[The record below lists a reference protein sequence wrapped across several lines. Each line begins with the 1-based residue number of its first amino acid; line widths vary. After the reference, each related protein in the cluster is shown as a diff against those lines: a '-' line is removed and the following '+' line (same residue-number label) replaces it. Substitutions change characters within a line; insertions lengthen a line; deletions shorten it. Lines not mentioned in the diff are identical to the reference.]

1 MAYSRESATAPDRCA
16 AWKAQGTGEVA
27 WNGSSAP
34 RRARKLLFLCAT
46 LAWTGLA
53 LSVPAVGQMSEAE
66 HRSHHP
72 GAGQTSPPGGSPR
85 GMMGG
90 EGGMME
96 GMDEMMEGMHA
107 PPPKDLYPS
116 LMNLPELTPETRDE
130 IAKQAAE
137 RMRSGA
143 ALWSSGLEKL
153 TQASENEDYAAM
165 HEALAQVREGVE
177 RFESG
182 LTARRALAEG
192 RAPRS
197 VALQWFKQEMNLLPP
212 TGEKAGFRLWGMT
225 PFHTAIMA
233 SLVLFAAVMIWMYYF
248 KMQRASRLLQD
259 LTGGAPAV
267 RAVAGA
273 PVASPAG
280 GPPVALESSP
290 TGSAQA
296 PGKKWSG
303 KLRVGHVFQETSDVK
318 TFRVMN
324 PLGGV
329 LPFSYLPG
337 QFITVT
343 VSTEGKPVKRSYTI
357 ASSPTQHDYLEIVVK
372 HKEGGEVSGYLHDHV
387 REGDLL
393 EFSGPAGS
401 FTFTGRE
408 CKCILLIGGGVGI
421 TPLMSVLRFLTDRS
435 WPGDIYLL
443 YGCRKP
449 EDIIFREELEYL
461 QRRHPNVHVV
471 ITISQPEGT
480 DWKGTTGRISKE
492 LITQSIPDLASRYVH
507 ICGPVPLMEAV
518 KKILGELGVPKERVK
533 TEAFGP
539 ALGKPE
545 STKPPARAA
554 EPATGVALPTVCFA
568 LSDKSAPLPPDK
580 PILDIADEIGVEI
593 DNSCR
598 SGICG
603 LCKVKLL
610 SGQVTMDVEDSLT
623 PEDKAA
629 NIILAC
635 QAKST
640 GNVEV
645 EA

>member
-1 MAYSRESATAPDRCA
+1 MLGCGPEWNAQDDRVVRQRMAVCR
-16 AWKAQGTGEVA
+16 WI
-27 WNGSSAP
+27 
-34 RRARKLLFLCAT
+34 RKLLLSSVMVT
-46 LAWTGLA
+46 LWIQADA
-53 LSVPAVGQMSEAE
+53 IPAIGQIPEEE

-72 GAGQTSPPGGSPR
+72 GAVQAESPGFAPGSPSPGR
-85 GMMGG
+85 EMTG
-90 EGGMME
+90 
-96 GMDEMMEGMHA
+96 DMMEGMHA

-116 LMNLPELTPETRDE
+116 FMSLSEITPETREE
-130 IAKQAAE
+130 IQNQTGE

-143 ALWSSGLEKL
+143 ALWSAGLEQL

-165 HEALAQVREGVE
+165 QEALAQVREGVE

-182 LTARRALAEG
+182 LAARRALAEG

-212 TGEKAGFRLWGMT
+212 VGEESEFRLWGMT

-259 LTGGAPAV
+259 LTGGTPAAT
-267 RAVAGA
+267 AVTGA
-273 PVASPAG
+273 SAASPKG

-290 TGSAQA
+290 TGSAQV

-303 KLRVGHVFQETSDVK
+303 KLRVGHVFQETPDVK
-318 TFRVMN
+318 TFRIMN

-329 LPFSYLPG
+329 LPFTYLPG
-337 QFITVT
+337 QFLTVT
-343 VSTEGKPVKRSYTI
+343 VPTGDKSVKRSYTI
-357 ASSPTQHDYLEIVVK
+357 ASSPTQHDYVELTIK
-372 HKEGGEVSGYLHDHV
+372 HKEGGEVSGFLFDSVH
-387 REGDLL
+387 EGDLL
-393 EFSGPAGS
+393 EFSGPSGS

-443 YGCRKP
+443 YSCRKP
-449 EDIIFREELEYL
+449 EDIIFREELEHL
-461 QRRHPNVHVV
+461 QRRHSNVHVV
-471 ITISQPEGT
+471 ITISKPEGT
-480 DWKGTTGRISKE
+480 DWKGATGRISKE
-492 LITQSIPDLASRYVH
+492 LISQSVPDLASRYVH
-507 ICGPVPLMEAV
+507 ICGPVPLMEGI
-518 KKILGELGVPKERVK
+518 KKTLVELGIPKERVK
-533 TEAFGP
+533 TEAFGV
-539 ALGKPE
+539 ALGRPE
-545 STKPPARAA
+545 PDRRQAAPPARAEA
-554 EPATGVALPTVCFA
+554 RAAQVALPTVNFA
-568 LSDKSAPLPPDK
+568 QSDKSAPLPPDK
-580 PILDIADEIGVEI
+580 AILDVADEIGVEI

-598 SGICG
+598 TGICG

-610 SGQVTMDVEDSLT
+610 SGQVTMAVEDALT
-623 PEDKAA
+623 PEDKAGG
-629 NIILAC
+629 IILAC
-635 QAKST
+635 QAKSA

>member
-1 MAYSRESATAPDRCA
+1 MAYSREPRSLNLAGASHGNHNVLLKWRGKVFQP
-16 AWKAQGTGEVA
+16 
-27 WNGSSAP
+27 P
-34 RRARKLLFLCAT
+34 RRARKLLLLCAN
-46 LAWTGLA
+46 LAWVGLA

-72 GAGQTSPPGGSPR
+72 GAGQAGSLEGAPGGQRR
-85 GMMGG
+85 GMGG
-90 EGGMME
+90 EGG
-96 GMDEMMEGMHA
+96 MMEGMHA

-130 IAKQAAE
+130 IAKQAAG

-143 ALWSSGLEKL
+143 ALWSAGLEQL
-153 TQASENEDYAAM
+153 TQSSENEDYAAM
-165 HEALAQVREGVE
+165 HEALAQVREGLE

-182 LTARRALAEG
+182 LAAQRALAEG
-192 RAPRS
+192 KAPRH
-197 VALQWFKQEMNLLPP
+197 VALQWFKGEMNLLPP
-212 TGEKAGFRLWGMT
+212 GVEDTSFRLWGMT
-225 PFHTAIMA
+225 LFHTTIMA
-233 SLVLFAAVMIWMYYF
+233 ALLVFAAVMIWMYYF
-248 KMQRASRLLQD
+248 KMQRASLLLQD
-259 LTGGAPAV
+259 LTGNTAPAT
-267 RAVAGA
+267 AAA
-273 PVASPAG
+273 LASIASPPTTDLG
-280 GPPVALESSP
+280 P
-290 TGSAQA
+290 TGSAQ
-296 PGKKWSG
+296 PTGKQWSG
-303 KLRVGHVFQETSDVK
+303 NLRIGHVFQETPDVK
-318 TFRVMN
+318 TFRLMN

-329 LPFSYLPG
+329 LPFTYLPG
-337 QFITVT
+337 QFLTVM
-343 VSTEGKPVKRSYTI
+343 VPIDGKSVKRGYTI
-357 ASSPTQHDYLEIVVK
+357 ASSPTQHDYVEITVK
-372 HKEGGEVSGYLHDHV
+372 HKEGGEVSGYLHSQVH
-387 REGDLL
+387 EGDLL
-393 EFSGPAGS
+393 EFSGPSGA

-435 WPGDIYLL
+435 WSGDIYLL

-471 ITISQPEGT
+471 ITVSRPEGA
-480 DWKGTTGRISKE
+480 DWKGATGRISKE
-492 LITQSIPDLASRYVH
+492 LITQSVPDLVSRYVH
-507 ICGPVPLMEAV
+507 ICGPVPLMEGV
-518 KKILGELGVPKERVK
+518 KKTLIELGIPKERVK
-533 TEAFGP
+533 TEAFGA

-545 STKPPARAA
+545 PSTAQAAIAAGAEEKAARV
-554 EPATGVALPTVCFA
+554 GLPTVSFSQ
-568 LSDKSAPLPPDK
+568 SDKSAPLPPEK
-580 PILDIADEIGVEI
+580 AILDVADEIGVEI

-603 LCKVKLL
+603 LCKVKLV

-640 GNVEV
+640 GNVAV